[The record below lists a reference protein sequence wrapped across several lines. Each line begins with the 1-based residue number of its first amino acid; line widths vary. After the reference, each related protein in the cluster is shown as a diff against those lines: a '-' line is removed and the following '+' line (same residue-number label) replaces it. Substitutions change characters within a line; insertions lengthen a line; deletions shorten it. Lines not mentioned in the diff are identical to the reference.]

1 MVSFG
6 LASSASNGWYSSK
19 GQFHQEASHMSMDAP
34 PYSSDNDPMLARR
47 TPLLSHPS
55 CLRLY
60 TQIKPIILEYF
71 SSRRQHPLSSSRR
84 NKTVDRAV
92 PPQCCYV
99 YEPESERS
107 ANPFCPSLRSWIHTQ
122 RQLRPRIK
130 DGSHL
135 LRAPHLVPYL
145 RRSSFIGTLR
155 PVPWQT

>member
-55 CLRLY
+55 YLWLY
-60 TQIKPIILEYF
+60 TQIKPIILESL
-71 SSRRQHPLSSSRR
+71 SSRRQHPLSSSRQ
-84 NKTVDRAV
+84 NKTMDRAV

-99 YEPESERS
+99 YEPQSECS
-107 ANPFCPSLRSWIHTQ
+107 ANPFCPSLRSWIQHTKTTTSKNKRWISPPQ
-122 RQLRPRIK
+122 TTTSRSISPP
-130 DGSHL
+130 L
-135 LRAPHLVPYL
+135 LA
-145 RRSSFIGTLR
+145 RRYA
-155 PVPWQT
+155 